1 MSEFKPSP
9 DQLQWAREFLAN
21 LPAPVTKNNVGNVA
35 AWEQIESGSN
45 IGPAPGKTGGV
56 WNPLNTV
63 ATGGIPNVGQ
73 GGSQGNIANYRN
85 LHDGAIQS
93 ARWWNTNH
101 NAGARDIVQ
110 QLRWNA
116 NRLQLQNAINKFYA
130 TWGGGPVTLP
140 GVDPN
145 DTGQLSDFKNGGDP
159 GAVKAINDPL
169 SAAASAFGGIVSG
182 ILGPLA
188 TRAFWIRAGE
198 MVLGAA
204 LILVGLVVL
213 FKDLA
218 AGAAMRT
225 VTGAVKSAL

>member
-1 MSEFKPSP
+1 MADFKPSP
-9 DQLQWAREFLAN
+9 DQLQWARLFLAA
-21 LPAPVTKNNVGNVA
+21 LPAPVTKNNVGNIA
-35 AWEQIESGSN
+35 AWEQIESGSQ
-45 IGPAPGKTGGV
+45 IGPRPGKTGGV

-93 ARWWNTNH
+93 ARWWTTNH
-101 NAGARDIVQ
+101 NAGAREIVKAI
-110 QLRWNA
+110 RFDA

-140 GVDPN
+140 GVDPK
-145 DTGQLSDFKNGGDP
+145 DTGQLSDFQGGGDP
-159 GAVKAINDPL
+159 GKVNEIDPL
-169 SAAASAFGGIVSG
+169 GDIAGGIFGGL
-182 ILGPLA
+182 LGPLA
-188 TRAFWIRAGE
+188 TRAFWVRAGE
-198 MVLGAA
+198 MLLGAA
-204 LILVGLVVL
+204 LIIVGLLVL

-218 AGAAMRT
+218 AGAAVRT